1 MPAII
6 QMTEF
11 NPQACISLSPRLPL
25 KWFACDQNRHSFAR
39 KRKQKDDEGIEKI
52 ITTSALLQNLLNYPP
67 DVADFVFLLIVRIET
82 YPLLLP
88 FFYRYKFRS
97 RFNICMLSIK

>member
-52 ITTSALLQNLLNYPP
+52 ITTSALLQNLLT
-67 DVADFVFLLIVRIET
+67 LLENK
-82 YPLLLP
+82 P
-88 FFYRYKFRS
+88 
-97 RFNICMLSIK
+97 